1 MTIKRSGD
9 RRQSINASVPLVRR
23 IAVKQW
29 NEVDLIEIRKV
40 VNFLVVHAV
49 PNGRMKMIKNQYFT
63 KPHGVSQFPELQQV
77 SLSHLSETTQVPAAS
92 LLAAANQAPP
102 LPLPGPMSAGP
113 VAVQVD
119 GIRCFTPTDLGRRKG
134 ISPQK
139 FNRLLMEH
147 GLQEKRDGQWCPTEA
162 GKAFSVLLQVHKK
175 QLAGTDVQQ
184 LKWKESVLDHL
195 DDPA

>member
-1 MTIKRSGD
+1 M
-9 RRQSINASVPLVRR
+9 
-23 IAVKQW
+23 KQIQD
-29 NEVDLIEIRKV
+29 VTSDFGPKK
-40 VNFLVVHAV
+40 F
-49 PNGRMKMIKNQYFT
+49 PKM
-63 KPHGVSQFPELQQV
+63 ERV
-77 SLSHLSETTQVPAAS
+77 SLFHLSEVTAIAARGQ
-92 LLAAANQAPP
+92 LEAANYAPASP
-102 LPLPGPMSAGP
+102 VPMLLPGP
-113 VAVQVD
+113 VAVHVD
-119 GIRCFTPTDLGRRKG
+119 GIRYFTPTDLGRRKG

-147 GLQEKRDGQWCPTEA
+147 GLQEKRDGLWCPTEA

>member
-1 MTIKRSGD
+1 MVNN
-9 RRQSINASVPLVRR
+9 QS
-23 IAVKQW
+23 
-29 NEVDLIEIRKV
+29 
-40 VNFLVVHAV
+40 
-49 PNGRMKMIKNQYFT
+49 FT
-63 KPHGVSQFPELQQV
+63 KPHQVSQFPKLEQV
-77 SLSHLSETTQVPAAS
+77 SLSHLSEATQVSAAV
-92 LLAAANQAPP
+92 LLAAANQLPP
-102 LPLPGPMSAGP
+102 LPIPGAMSPGP
-113 VAVQVD
+113 VAVHVD

-195 DDPA
+195 DEQA